1 MNQLAAFVFLIAT
14 LPCLF
19 LICYR
24 DLREMRIPN
33 SHNLYLLLVFVV
45 LGPFVLP
52 FDIYLW
58 QLLYGFIG
66 FVVAVIVMMAGIVGG
81 GDAKMMAAI
90 TPYILPQLWVSF
102 LLSLTIFGISAIIA
116 HALMRLI
123 PQLRP
128 EVQSWKS
135 WESFRKVPYGVPI
148 AITFVYYLLHQ
159 AQVL

>member
-1 MNQLAAFVFLIAT
+1 MSQFAAFTFLIAT

-33 SHNLYLLLVFVV
+33 SHNLYLFLVFLV

-52 FDIYLW
+52 FEVYLW
-58 QLLYGFIG
+58 QLVYAVIG
-66 FVVAVIVMMAGIVGG
+66 FVIAVFVMASGIVGG

-90 TPYILPQLWVSF
+90 TPYILPQIWVSF
-102 LLSLTIFGISAIIA
+102 ILSLTIFGISAIVA

-123 PQLRP
+123 PQIRT

-148 AITFVYYLLHQ
+148 AMTFVYYLLHE